1 MAQKRERAAPRQ
13 RTAPTQ
19 NTKSLDSFVDQDSA
33 EHLSRQDQI
42 AAWIVRRVPVSLAAA
57 RVHAELQ
64 GIGGAHA

>member
-13 RTAPTQ
+13 RTALTR
-19 NTKSLDSFVDQDSA
+19 NTKSLDSFDMQSTA
-33 EHLSRQDQI
+33 PEPFRQGAP

-57 RVHAELQ
+57 RVYAELH